1 MLLKD
6 KNIVVLGIANHR
18 SIAASIAAFCH
29 EQGARLCLTYL
40 NDRLKKS
47 IEKLGA
53 DLDRAI
59 LLPCDVSSDEQVAE
73 LFATL
78 GEKWGRVDGVVHS
91 IAFANQEDLKGDFVD
106 TSRSGFLL
114 AQEISAY
121 SLTLL
126 AKYAKPLM
134 VEHGGSII
142 CMTYLGGERV
152 VQNYNVM
159 GVAKASLDMSA
170 KYLAANLGPDGIR
183 VNIVSPGP
191 IRTLAAAGVSGF
203 KSILDYVKERTP
215 LRRNV
220 TQEEVAHVSAFLLS
234 DLSRAV
240 TGETIHVDA
249 GFHILGM

>member
-6 KNIVVLGIANHR
+6 KKILVLGIANHR
-18 SIAASIAAFCH
+18 SIACAIARFCR
-29 EQGARLCLTYL
+29 EQGAQLCLTYQSE
-40 NDRLKKS
+40 RLKRS
-47 IEKLGA
+47 VEKLSP
-53 DLDRAI
+53 DLGSPL
-59 LLPCDVSSDEQVAE
+59 LLPCDVTSEEQVVS
-73 LFATL
+73 LFAEI
-78 GEKWGRVDGVVHS
+78 GKAWGSLDGLVHS
-91 IAFANQEDLKGDFVD
+91 IAFANQEDLKGAFVD
-106 TSRSGFLL
+106 TSRDGFLL
-114 AQEISAY
+114 AQEISSF
-121 SLTLL
+121 SLTIL

-134 VEHGGSII
+134 SEMGGSIV

-170 KYLAANLGPDGIR
+170 RYLASDLGPSGIR

-215 LRRNV
+215 LKRNV
-220 TQEEVAHVSAFLLS
+220 TQEEVAQVSAFLLS

-249 GFHILGM
+249 GFHIVGM